1 MPALIIRSTQKT
13 SIDDDTNSKGRD
25 IAWSPIFFAI
35 SCTCL
40 GLNIPSFLIKKFTL
54 SRFSKIQVESL
65 TNILVNV

>member
-40 GLNIPSFLIKKFTL
+40 GLNIPSFLIKKL